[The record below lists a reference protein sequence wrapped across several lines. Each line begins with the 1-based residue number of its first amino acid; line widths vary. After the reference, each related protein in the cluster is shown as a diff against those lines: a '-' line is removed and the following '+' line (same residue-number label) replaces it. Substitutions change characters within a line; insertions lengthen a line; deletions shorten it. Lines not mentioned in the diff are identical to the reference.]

1 MFQCS
6 LMHLYVTVL
15 SLSLT
20 LFPDPFLSTCPF
32 PPLVLSLPTPI
43 LGSILLFLPPFV
55 HHSPECRNGLVGV
68 GLFKSSAMGAIS
80 VDKDA
85 STMSRFLNRILGL
98 PVQLQN
104 QLFAYFS
111 DTLAA
116 VVQRAKRTGHWDGG
130 ILDFGSSGE
139 HVEIVATEKYSA
151 SEDRAYNV
159 ASAELYTVGNVP
171 FSAGICWGF
180 QFRVW

>member
-1 MFQCS
+1 MLLNNIYTWLWLTLS
-6 LMHLYVTVL
+6 LL
-15 SLSLT
+15 SLSL
-20 LFPDPFLSTCPF
+20 S
-32 PPLVLSLPTPI
+32 LSL
-43 LGSILLFLPPFV
+43 
-55 HHSPECRNGLVGV
+55 SPECRSSLVGV
-68 GLFKSSAMGAIS
+68 GLFKSSGLLVSI
-80 VDKDA
+80 DKDA

-139 HVEIVATEKYSA
+139 HVEIVATEKYA
-151 SEDRAYNV
+151 CSEDRTYNA
-159 ASAELYTVGNVP
+159 ASAELYTVGMWVYSQHNVCG
-171 FSAGICWGF
+171 SCSG
-180 QFRVW
+180 